1 MKMLLMTPSFAVLTL
16 LAVTAHAGDLTVT
29 ITDIRAAEGSLMVAL
44 VNTEAAWNNQAK
56 PVAAQKVAAKK
67 GEMQLKFSDLPD
79 GMYAVQVLHD
89 ENGNDQLDS
98 NFLGIPT
105 EGYGFSNNPNVMRRA
120 TFDEAR
126 FEVKADTTT
135 EIRLR

>member
-56 PVAAQKVAAKK
+56 PVAAQKVAAEQ
-67 GEMQLKFSDLPD
+67 GPMQLKFSDLPD
-79 GMYAVQVLHD
+79 GAYAVQVLHD
-89 ENGNDQLDS
+89 ENGNDKLDS

-126 FEVKADTTT
+126 FEVKADITI